1 MSYNDSRYFEAWK
14 GGPMG
19 KQMESAWTNRDEFE
33 SNKKAIEQIATKYGV
48 QYESYLSDIS
58 GDLEADNTEFSVET
72 ENGYIGAYWD
82 EDRFYFCDY
91 DSEGESGPE
100 LDHPYTLPEFEYWF
114 ATLLGR
120 GPAFL
125 RRQIA
130 LLANELRR
138 RGVPPSNAWKI
149 AHEVCKTSES
159 HTAKAWLDWS
169 EIVIQ
174 FTKQDGGEVW
184 KRSRL
189 HTFERKGS
197 AVCFWSE
204 TDNAYRSFNRDR
216 LIQIR
221 VADDSQTQFITLA
234 A

>member
-1 MSYNDSRYFEAWK
+1 MSYSDHRYFEAYDK
-14 GGPMG
+14 GPYATTTATR
-19 KQMESAWTNRDEFE
+19 SEFSE
-33 SNKKAIEQIATKYGV
+33 LSEAEARIMSIAKKYGI
-48 QYESYLSDIS
+48 DHNWTD
-58 GDLEADNTEFSVET
+58 G
-72 ENGYIGAYWD
+72 D
-82 EDRFYFCDY
+82 EDTIEIAFDNGGENYVGTWTDGVSYYFSDY
-91 DSEGESGPE
+91 GAESGPE

-138 RGVPPSNAWKI
+138 RGVPSSNAWKI
-149 AHEVCKTSES
+149 AHEVCRTSES

-169 EIVIQ
+169 EIVIH
-174 FTKQDGGEVW
+174 FTKRDGAEVW